1 VAGLI
6 RGNLDLGNIG
16 LTEAIKAR
24 QAGAPIKIVFVAQK
38 RYEFVMIS
46 QPEIKNLDDLA
57 GKQVAYHAPGS
68 GTEILPRTLVRQH
81 DKALE
86 DKIKWVVLPESP
98 NRAAAMKAKRID
110 ATALEFAD
118 VLSLQEEGD
127 FNVIGRWGDIEG
139 PSADAISTV
148 WVTTDQYAEQNKER
162 LTAVV
167 KALQDA
173 YTKFYEDKQGWVDFT
188 NERLPDVGVERLEQ
202 TYDFYKEQE
211 MYPVA
216 TEPPLTPELW
226 KSLNEFFT
234 QIGEYEDPQGDDM
247 VDYEILNSA
256 SGGGS

>member
-1 VAGLI
+1 
-6 RGNLDLGNIG
+6 
-16 LTEAIKAR
+16 
-24 QAGAPIKIVFVAQK
+24 
-38 RYEFVMIS
+38 
-46 QPEIKNLDDLA
+46 
-57 GKQVAYHAPGS
+57 
-68 GTEILPRTLVRQH
+68 VRQH
-81 DKALE
+81 DESLE

-127 FNVIGRWGDIEG
+127 FNIIGRWGDIEG

-148 WVTTDQYAEQNKER
+148 WVTTDEYAEKNQER

-167 KALQDA
+167 KALQDG

-188 NERLPDVGVERLEQ
+188 NERLPDVGEDRLSQ
-202 TYDFYKEQE
+202 TYDFYNEQE

-226 KSLNEFFT
+226 TSLNEFFT

-256 SGGGS
+256 SGGT